1 MKKLRQIGGNFLFL
15 FRPYWRY
22 GKAFIIISLISAAV
36 AVPIGQV
43 AGVTVA
49 QAVIDT
55 VMAGETFGTVLK
67 VVGMYFGV
75 YAVTQ
80 LLQTEIDFYYS
91 GWKKEQIGV
100 RIREDIFWQAMRTD
114 LKWIDDPAYFNNFRL
129 ALDRF
134 ERESQRTLSFA
145 VQFVTSLITSLS
157 MVGVIA
163 QVGIEVALIVA
174 AGQILAIILQSKL
187 VSEQMKVWPEEIK
200 LRRRLDYTTRI
211 CHQSNYAPDLKSTRS
226 ASLLMRLYR
235 GGAEEY
241 VAFVRRNFR
250 RFMRYTL
257 GSDFV
262 SRIAQYGVILYIAYG
277 LLTGRVES
285 VGVYATLIAAST
297 VLSSNLSTFSFIFPQ
312 MNEFNQAAN
321 MIREFFSLSSPIETS
336 KGIEPPQ
343 DQFELELAD
352 VSFAYPNNPNFA
364 LRNISLVARPGEK
377 IAIVGENGAGK
388 TTMMKLM
395 LRLYDVDGG
404 EIRVNG
410 RSIREYDVHA
420 LRLRVG
426 VAFQQPS
433 VYAMSLRDNLQTYR
447 EAEDATL
454 REALEQSGLGRL
466 KDDLDQEITRE
477 FRGTGIVLSGGET
490 QKLALARI
498 FAGDFGLLLL
508 DEPSSAL
515 DPLAEYE
522 LMKQLLSHANKTTT
536 IMIAHRLST
545 VRHFD
550 RIYVV
555 DKGQIIE
562 EGTHEELMSLGG
574 KYAEMFSKQAENYV
588 S

>member
-1 MKKLRQIGGNFLFL
+1 
-15 FRPYWRY
+15 
-22 GKAFIIISLISAAV
+22 
-36 AVPIGQV
+36 
-43 AGVTVA
+43 
-49 QAVIDT
+49 
-55 VMAGETFGTVLK
+55 
-67 VVGMYFGV
+67 
-75 YAVTQ
+75 
-80 LLQTEIDFYYS
+80 
-91 GWKKEQIGV
+91 
-100 RIREDIFWQAMRTD
+100 
-114 LKWIDDPAYFNNFRL
+114 
-129 ALDRF
+129 
-134 ERESQRTLSFA
+134 
-145 VQFVTSLITSLS
+145 
-157 MVGVIA
+157 
-163 QVGIEVALIVA
+163 
-174 AGQILAIILQSKL
+174 
-187 VSEQMKVWPEEIK
+187 
-200 LRRRLDYTTRI
+200 
-211 CHQSNYAPDLKSTRS
+211 
-226 ASLLMRLYR
+226 
-235 GGAEEY
+235 
-241 VAFVRRNFR
+241 
-250 RFMRYTL
+250 
-257 GSDFV
+257 
-262 SRIAQYGVILYIAYG
+262 
-277 LLTGRVES
+277 

-562 EGTHEELMSLGG
+562 EGTHEELMGLGG